1 MLCIETSALPFSVAL
16 TKGDQL
22 ILEIISSTEHRL
34 ARDITIFIKD
44 LMQKTG
50 YFLGDLEAIAV
61 SSGPG
66 SYTGLRIGMSVAKG
80 LCFGLDI
87 PLITI
92 ATTKSIASK
101 LIELGKGEYAQ
112 KVYLSMI
119 DARRM
124 EVYAEGFDPM
134 LNPIFPLQPLI
145 FPEQITLL
153 DSFIDYSIIIG
164 GDGSDKRMSY
174 LSAFNMINTSHVQTA
189 SDLITLAQQA
199 FEKKDF
205 DNQDTAVPIYCKA
218 PNITTSKK

>member
-101 LIELGKGEYAQ
+101 LIELEKGEYAQ

-164 GDGSDKRMSY
+164 GDGSDKMMSY